1 MAVRANLGARGSFGQ
16 LWRML
21 LGCRARGSGFLRS
34 KVLVHH
40 EPGTLYRRVETRWL
54 EGLGARYLP
63 HAERLTWLVRA

>member
-1 MAVRANLGARGSFGQ
+1 MAACAHLGARRSSGR

-54 EGLGARYLP
+54 EGLGARFLP
-63 HAERLTWLVRA
+63 HAEPLTWLVRA